1 MNPICAVL
9 GVGAERDKAAEVLS
23 SRPDD
28 EADPPASEGR
38 RAPLVTLISGRGGVG
53 KMIIAASMAW
63 MAAHMGLKAA
73 LIDLDLMFGNLHD
86 LMGIEEAVDLCGI
99 TGPHDSSFAGTQSVE
114 ATAMRVATGLTLW
127 GPAACRACG

>member
-1 MNPICAVL
+1 
-9 GVGAERDKAAEVLS
+9 
-23 SRPDD
+23 
-28 EADPPASEGR
+28 
-38 RAPLVTLISGRGGVG
+38 
-53 KMIIAASMAW
+53 

-127 GPAACRACG
+127 GLLRAEHAVDFARANRVSAQSLDPDIRL